1 MKKLLI
7 LLLFTLLG
15 CSGQD
20 TEQTQ
25 PDATCYDIIAKG
37 YDERGNYII
46 INYANFNQKR
56 YKVEDYYNYINQS
69 QLCEPITLTQQPL

>member
-1 MKKLLI
+1 MKKLFI

-20 TEQTQ
+20 IEQTQ
-25 PDATCYDIIAKG
+25 PDAMCYDIIGKG
-37 YDERGNYII
+37 YDNRGNYII
-46 INYANFNQKR
+46 INYSNFNQKR
-56 YKVEDYYNYINQS
+56 YKVEDYSNYINQS